1 MTEHDDL
8 RARLIEERE
17 LVLERVAKFE
27 VRLSLLTRDRRG
39 QSDDD
44 EHDPEGDTL
53 SAQWSLHAGLLE
65 SARDSLRQADAAMKR
80 LEAGTYGVCLVCGGM
95 IPPEQLEVMPF
106 REHCVGC
113 G

>member
-1 MTEHDDL
+1 MTEHDGL
-8 RARLIEERE
+8 RARLVEERE
-17 LVLERVAKFE
+17 LVLERVVKFE
-27 VRLSLLTRDRRG
+27 GCLASLTQDRRG

-44 EHDPEGDTL
+44 EHDPEGETL

-65 SARDSLRQADAAMKR
+65 GARDTLRQADAAMKR
-80 LEAGTYGVCLVCGGM
+80 LDAGAYGVCLVCGGR
-95 IPPEQLEVMPF
+95 IPPVQLEVMPF